1 MFSKINAGLRNPF
14 STSADP
20 KDINKDSI
28 GKGKQKATG
37 TWTSI
42 ALNDLKRDTST
53 NANGAALSPT
63 YAFDVLGFTMPD
75 RHATQNVSSSAAGAG
90 AGTGTGT
97 SGTTPL
103 TGQIAQVSSSNRMQ
117 QHEAFAQPN
126 IRFREFLTDH
136 GLQVVPN
143 PGRGNNCSIYALVQY
158 ASPSLRGPALD
169 REVAEIRQQF
179 DQRHPDEQGNMLL
192 LDGQQGGHA
201 SDLISLVNRR
211 YNVDMAVGVVQAG
224 IESSHPVTQLGVYE
238 GSSARPPGSEPTH
251 RVVVWDEGGHFEA
264 IKPLPQTGHS
274 FGVSTPT
281 STRPPATPHVKFTP
295 DTKLPVS
302 PPVASQQSTAA
313 TSVVKGAV
321 KSAVKG
327 TGNPFDKL
335 LSIGSRRLPSRAQQ
349 TPLSTSP
356 EKGEFKPLS
365 FTPDGSDWLNGIPHV
380 DPTALAQP
388 DAKPERGIDP
398 GFIVPSTK
406 SQPGQ
411 AFDRSKPGFT
421 AVEVNGI
428 RPYGNLFNAFAAN
441 SHGAESTNLALTGI
455 SVGGAHELVAG
466 GFNSHALLASGRKR
480 ARYGNQLASM
490 LQQDVQRFRSNPN
503 QETMIVT
510 KDKKGQFTYDLPK
523 VAKLAA
529 SDNPKYADE
538 IAHAKNV
545 LLTAY
550 IKDEV
555 AGKRQNRA
563 IYELGRNTLGVTS
576 AALLV
581 AGTHGLAAAAASAP
595 AIATKQA
602 GLGIGMANAL
612 DVGKGVR
619 GVKQRIR
626 DGKQQEID
634 GNFLRQRLN
643 LQRGAIPEDT
653 PDEAIDG
660 VHAAM
665 RDNAA
670 VEANAKVFGKIFP
683 GSIIN
688 EQKSSAKKSE
698 LGDQVAAHALT
709 VIDYHVDQFAARG
722 FGNIEEFHRTVH
734 RPGASLREKKKV
746 LTASV
751 KGDAN
756 LRTAYDLLRDLGMR
770 RSEATAAIQSVVVRK
785 IESKLATDPAKP
797 IGSATTAAKN
807 KASEP
812 QTNEPDRGDVAAMK
826 TVMTRR

>member
-1 MFSKINAGLRNPF
+1 MFSKIYAGLRN
-14 STSADP
+14 STSTTADP
-20 KDINKDSI
+20 KDINQDSI
-28 GKGKQKATG
+28 GKGRPIAAG
-37 TWTSI
+37 TQVSI
-42 ALNDLKRDTST
+42 ELDKLKPNTRGDTAPANTNGTALPPSH
-53 NANGAALSPT
+53 
-63 YAFDVLGFTMPD
+63 AFDVLGFTMPD
-75 RHATQNVSSSAAGAG
+75 RRGNQNASLAGRTASA
-90 AGTGTGT
+90 GT
-97 SGTTPL
+97 SGTTPP
-103 TGQIAQVSSSNRMQ
+103 TGQVAQVSSSNRMQ
-117 QHEAFAQPN
+117 QHAAFAEPN
-126 IRFREFLTDH
+126 TRFRAFLADH

-143 PGRGNNCSIYALVQY
+143 QGRGNNCAIYALVQH
-158 ASPSLRGPALD
+158 ASPTLRGPALD
-169 REVAEIRQQF
+169 RVVTDIRQQF

-201 SDLISLVNRR
+201 SELISLVNQR
-211 YNVDMAVGVVQAG
+211 YKVDMAVGVVQAG
-224 IESSHPVTQLGVYE
+224 IEASHPVTQLGVYE
-238 GSSARPPGSEPTH
+238 GSGTRPPGSEPTH

-274 FGVSTPT
+274 FGISTPV
-281 STRPPATPHVKFTP
+281 STRPQPTPHVKFTP
-295 DTKLPVS
+295 DSKSRLSAPAGGPPSTTATNAARRTDS
-302 PPVASQQSTAA
+302 PLDRFRSL
-313 TSVVKGAV
+313 
-321 KSAVKG
+321 G
-327 TGNPFDKL
+327 TW
-335 LSIGSRRLPSRAQQ
+335 RLPSRAQQ
-349 TPLSTSP
+349 TSLSTSS
-356 EKGEFKPLS
+356 EKVEFRPLS
-365 FTPDGSDWLNGIPHV
+365 FTPDGSDWLSGIPHV
-380 DPTALAQP
+380 DHASLAQP
-388 DAKPERGIDP
+388 AAKAEGAVDP
-398 GFIVPSTK
+398 GFVVPSTK

-441 SHGAESTNLALTGI
+441 SHGEQGTDLALTGI

-466 GFNSHALLASGRKR
+466 GFNGHALFASGRKR

-490 LQQDVQRFRSNPN
+490 LQRDVQRFRSNPN

-510 KDKKGQFTYDLPK
+510 RDRKGQFTYDLPK

-563 IYELGRNTLGVTS
+563 LYELGRNTLGVTS

-626 DGKQQEID
+626 DDKQKEIKN
-634 GNFLRQRLN
+634 NFLRQRLN
-643 LQRGAIPEDT
+643 LQSGAIPEGT

-665 RDNAA
+665 RDSAR
-670 VEANAKVFGKIFP
+670 VEADAKVFGKIFP

-688 EQKSSAKKSE
+688 EQKSSEKKGE

-722 FGNIEEFHRTVH
+722 FGNLEQFHREVH

-746 LTASV
+746 LTALV

-770 RSEATAAIQSVVVRK
+770 RSEATAAIQSIVVRK
-785 IESKLATDPAKP
+785 IETRLATDPAKP
-797 IGSATTAAKN
+797 IGSATSAAMN
-807 KASEP
+807 KAAQP
-812 QTNEPDRGDVAAMK
+812 QTNEPDRDDVAAMK
-826 TVMTRR
+826 TVMARR